1 MNKNFN
7 NLKIGLLG
15 GGQLGRMLLQKA
27 ADFSLNIKVLDPDSA
42 APCRHLTEEFIN
54 GSFKDH
60 DTVYSFGKSCDII
73 TIEIEDV
80 NVEALEKL
88 GEEGILIY
96 PQPRVI
102 RLVQDKGEQKI
113 FFQKNNIPTAAF
125 QIIDNREELAS
136 AKIDFPVIQ
145 KIRKGGYDGRGVF
158 RISTQADISDSF
170 HAPSIV
176 EEIIPFNKEIGVIV
190 ARNIQGECVCY
201 PAVEMEFN
209 SEANLVEFLSSPAE
223 ISNAIELKAQS
234 IAKDVANALEI
245 VGILAVE
252 MFLTSDDNILVNEI
266 APRPHNSGH
275 HTIEAN
281 VTSQYEQH
289 LRMILGLPFGNT
301 DKILPAVMVN
311 LLGEKNFEG
320 PVIYKNI
327 EQVLSMEDVHIH
339 LYGKKF
345 TRPFRK
351 MGHVTVTGK
360 NMDEVRKKAIQVK
373 ELLKVIS
380 E

>member
-1 MNKNFN
+1 MNKSFN

-27 ADFSLNIKVLDPDSA
+27 ADFSLNIKVLDPDPA

-88 GEEGILIY
+88 EEEGILIY
-96 PQPRVI
+96 PQPRII
-102 RLVQDKGEQKI
+102 RLIQDKGEQKI

-170 HAPSIV
+170 DAPSIV

-209 SEANLVEFLSSPAE
+209 SDANLVEFLSSPAE

-301 DKILPAVMVN
+301 DKILPAIMVN

>member
-1 MNKNFN
+1 MNKSFN

-27 ADFSLNIKVLDPDSA
+27 ADFSLNIKVLDPDPA

-88 GEEGILIY
+88 EEEGILIY

-170 HAPSIV
+170 DAPSIV

-351 MGHVTVTGK
+351 MGHVTLTGK